1 VEVKKEHGRM
11 VHNKVFEPVS
21 LSDLSKNEKV
31 IDTTWAM
38 KKESSGILRGR
49 VNV

>member
-1 VEVKKEHGRM
+1 MSIKDWLTVVFFEKVKRSELPSEVKT
-11 VHNKVFEPVS
+11 
-21 LSDLSKNEKV
+21 

-38 KKESSGILRGR
+38 KKESSGTVHGR